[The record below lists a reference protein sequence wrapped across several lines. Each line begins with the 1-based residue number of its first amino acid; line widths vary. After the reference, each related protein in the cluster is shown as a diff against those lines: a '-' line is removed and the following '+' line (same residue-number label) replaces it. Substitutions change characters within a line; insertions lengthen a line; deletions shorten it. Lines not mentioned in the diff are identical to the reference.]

1 MKWSKPLPQP
11 PIRGPTVVPGAP
23 LLILFPKA
31 KNCLP
36 NLQYIET
43 GNDPIVDF
51 PGQQRLVARKINNR
65 MIAPTVKGTFA
76 AYNFMY
82 PLLDTLTL
90 ENGSLGR

>member
-1 MKWSKPLPQP
+1 M
-11 PIRGPTVVPGAP
+11 
-23 LLILFPKA
+23 
-31 KNCLP
+31 
-36 NLQYIET
+36 
-43 GNDPIVDF
+43 IVDF